1 MDFYSIAII
10 VIFFYI
16 FVTGFHDE
24 GNLIA
29 TIIYSRSI
37 DVKKAFILAAVAQFL
52 GTAIISTNVSKTMAK
67 DIVKYEYLFR
77 NGYNISLLIL
87 CGLIGAMIWNFITW
101 YFGIP
106 SSSSH
111 ALIGG
116 MLGPFVLEYGFN
128 SINVQG
134 ILFRAILPLFLSPI
148 IGFVTGYLV
157 TFFLS
162 EILKNQTPAAN
173 NVLKKLQYFTLFF
186 LNAGQGSNDA
196 QKGMGLMVILMM
208 IKGQTHNFKVP
219 FNIKYMVA
227 LMISLGLVLGGFRM
241 IKSVGTRIYR
251 VRPFHSFNAQLSSI
265 LVVSIAAIIGAPISG
280 TQLINSSILG
290 IGAKERPTA
299 VRWQFARG
307 MIMAWFITIP
317 VSFMISYLIY
327 ALTKLL

>member
-1 MDFYSIAII
+1 MDFYSITII

-24 GNLIA
+24 GNLVA
-29 TIIYSRSI
+29 TIIFSRSI
-37 DVKKAFILAAVAQFL
+37 DAKKAFILAAVAQFL
-52 GTAIISTNVSKTMAK
+52 GTAIISTNVSQTMAK
-67 DIVKYEYLFR
+67 DIIKYEYLFKS
-77 NGYNISLLIL
+77 GSTISLLIL
-87 CGLIGAMIWNFITW
+87 SGLIGAMTWNFITW

-116 MLGPFVLEYGFN
+116 MLGPFVLEYGYN

-134 ILFRAILPLFLSPI
+134 ILFKAILPLFLSPI
-148 IGFVTGYLV
+148 IGFGTGYLV
-157 TFFLS
+157 MFFLS
-162 EILKNQTPAAN
+162 EILKNQTPEMN

-196 QKGMGLMVILMM
+196 QKGMGLIVILMM
-208 IKGQTHNFKVP
+208 ITGQTHNFEVP
-219 FNIKYMVA
+219 FNTKYMAA
-227 LMISLGLVLGGFRM
+227 LMISLGLILGGFRM

-251 VRPFHSFNAQLSSI
+251 IKPLHSFNAQLSSL
-265 LVVSIAAIIGAPISG
+265 LVVSIASIIGAPISG

-317 VSFMISYLIY
+317 VSFIISYLIY
-327 ALTKLL
+327 GLTKLL